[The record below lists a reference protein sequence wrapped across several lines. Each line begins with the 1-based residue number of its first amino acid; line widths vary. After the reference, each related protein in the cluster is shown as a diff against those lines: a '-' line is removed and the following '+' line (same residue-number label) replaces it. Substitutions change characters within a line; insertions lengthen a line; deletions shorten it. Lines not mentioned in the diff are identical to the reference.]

1 MAMIRPG
8 TEMKDSGIKWVG
20 LMPVNWKTFRIK
32 NLPNQEENSFVDGD
46 WIESSYITDSGIR
59 YYTTGNIGDGK
70 FKEQGNGY
78 ISENTFNELKCKYAF
93 PGDLVLSR
101 LNEPYGRSCII
112 PETEPKCIVA
122 VDNVILR
129 TNEDKRYIC
138 YITQCDGYHAEV
150 GELARG
156 TAMKRVSRTNL
167 GTIRIPLPAKIEQ
180 QSIADYLDETC
191 SKIDEIIAE
200 AKASIDEYKELKQS
214 VIFEAVTK
222 GLDKNV
228 EMKDSGY
235 DFIGCIPSEW
245 EMCKVR
251 HLGTAQNGISIG
263 GDAFGSGHPFVSYGD
278 VYKNYSL
285 PKAVDKLVQSSE
297 EDRKRYSVEKG
308 DWFFTRTSETIE
320 EVGFSCVCE
329 ETIPDAVFAGF
340 LIRVRP
346 FNNRIYTGF
355 AKYYFRSNH
364 LRTFFVKEMNLVTR
378 ASLAQG
384 LLKDAPVVVPP
395 YDEQIEIANYLENK
409 CEIIDGVIKDKE
421 STINDLEAYKKSL
434 IYEVVT
440 GKRRVV

>member
-1 MAMIRPG
+1 MIVKTVVRPE
-8 TEMKDSGIKWVG
+8 TEMKDSGVEWIGLIPSSWVCCKQKYMISLINGRAFKNTEFEEDGKYRILRVGNLFSNPKWYSSNLELEDDKYCDNGDLLYAWSMSYGPYIWNSEKVIYHYHIWKAELLNDLNKRFAYYYLIALSDSIKSDIHETT
-20 LMPVNWKTFRIK
+20 M
-32 NLPNQEENSFVDGD
+32 SF
-46 WIESSYITDSGIR
+46 ITMKSMNNSYIAFPKD
-59 YYTTGNIGDGK
+59 
-70 FKEQGNGY
+70 
-78 ISENTFNELKCKYAF
+78 ISE
-93 PGDLVLSR
+93 
-101 LNEPYGRSCII
+101 
-112 PETEPKCIVA
+112 
-122 VDNVILR
+122 
-129 TNEDKRYIC
+129 
-138 YITQCDGYHAEV
+138 
-150 GELARG
+150 
-156 TAMKRVSRTNL
+156 
-167 GTIRIPLPAKIEQ
+167 Q
-180 QSIADYLDETC
+180 QAIANYLDETC

-235 DFIGCIPSEW
+235 DFIGDIPSKW

-263 GDAFGSGHPFVSYGD
+263 GDAFGSGHSFVSYGD

-285 PKAVDKLVQSSE
+285 PKTVDKLVRSSE

-409 CEIIDGVIKDKE
+409 CKIIDGVIKDKE

>member
-1 MAMIRPG
+1 MAMMKSSNTEWLGDIPAEWDVAQIGNYYELRNEKVSDYDFEPLSVTMKG
-8 TEMKDSGIKWVG
+8 IVPQLATAVKSDDHSNRKLVKKGDFVINSRSDRRGSCGISALDGSVSLINTVMEPRGEMNPQYYNWLFHTEQFADEFYKWGHGIVDDLWTTRWQEMKKI
-20 LMPVNWKTFRIK
+20 L
-32 NLPNQEENSFVDGD
+32 
-46 WIESSYITDSGIR
+46 
-59 YYTTGNIGDGK
+59 
-70 FKEQGNGY
+70 
-78 ISENTFNELKCKYAF
+78 
-93 PGDLVLSR
+93 
-101 LNEPYGRSCII
+101 
-112 PETEPKCIVA
+112 IVA
-122 VDNVILR
+122 PSPD
-129 TNEDKRYIC
+129 
-138 YITQCDGYHAEV
+138 
-150 GELARG
+150 
-156 TAMKRVSRTNL
+156 
-167 GTIRIPLPAKIEQ
+167 EQ
-180 QSIADYLDETC
+180 QAIADYLDETC
-191 SKIDEIIAE
+191 FKIDEIIAE

-235 DFIGCIPSEW
+235 DFIGDIPSKW

-263 GDAFGSGHPFVSYGD
+263 GDAFGSGHSFVSYGD

-285 PKAVDKLVQSSE
+285 PKTVDKLVRSSE

-409 CEIIDGVIKDKE
+409 CKIIDGVIKDKE

-440 GKRRVV
+440 GKRKVV

>member
-1 MAMIRPG
+1 MAMMRPEI
-8 TEMKDSGIKWVG
+8 EMKESGIEWVG
-20 LMPVNWKTFRIK
+20 SIPEDWKVSKNNRLFNISKKIVNENWKDTQLLSLTK
-32 NLPNQEENSFVDGD
+32 
-46 WIESSYITDSGIR
+46 SGIVEKNINDGGGKQPESFETYQYVEQDDIVLCLFDIDVSAVFSDRSKYDGMISSAYRVIKCTNAILSVYAKWWFDAVNIGR
-59 YYTTGNIGDGK
+59 YYLIYTKSLRKTIDADGFGNIL
-70 FKEQGNGY
+70 
-78 ISENTFNELKCKYAF
+78 TVV
-93 PGDLVLSR
+93 PPLS
-101 LNEPYGRSCII
+101 
-112 PETEPKCIVA
+112 
-122 VDNVILR
+122 
-129 TNEDKRYIC
+129 
-138 YITQCDGYHAEV
+138 
-150 GELARG
+150 
-156 TAMKRVSRTNL
+156 
-167 GTIRIPLPAKIEQ
+167 EQ
-180 QSIADYLDETC
+180 QAIADYLDETC
-191 SKIDEIIAE
+191 SQIDEIIAE

-251 HLGTAQNGISIG
+251 HLGTTQNGISID
-263 GDAFGSGHPFVSYGD
+263 GDAFGSGYPFVSYGD

-285 PKAVDKLVQSSE
+285 PKTVDKLVQSSK

-346 FNNRIYTGF
+346 FNNRIYMGF

-421 STINDLEAYKKSL
+421 SIINDLEAYKKSL

>member
-1 MAMIRPG
+1 MAMK
-8 TEMKDSGIKWVG
+8 ESGIEWVG
-20 LMPVNWKTFRIK
+20 LIPDNWKIAK
-32 NLPNQEENSFVDGD
+32 NNRLFNISKQLVNENWKNTQLLSL
-46 WIESSYITDSGIR
+46 TKSGIIEKNINDGGGKQPESFGTYQYVEKDDIVLCLFDIDVSAVFSDRSKYDGMISPAYRVMKCTDAILPVYAKWWFDAVNIGR
-59 YYTTGNIGDGK
+59 YYLIYTKSLRKTIDADGFGNIL
-70 FKEQGNGY
+70 
-78 ISENTFNELKCKYAF
+78 TVV
-93 PGDLVLSR
+93 PPLS
-101 LNEPYGRSCII
+101 
-112 PETEPKCIVA
+112 
-122 VDNVILR
+122 
-129 TNEDKRYIC
+129 
-138 YITQCDGYHAEV
+138 
-150 GELARG
+150 
-156 TAMKRVSRTNL
+156 
-167 GTIRIPLPAKIEQ
+167 EQ
-180 QSIADYLDETC
+180 QAIADYLDETC

-200 AKASIDEYKELKQS
+200 AKTSIDEYKELKQS

-235 DFIGCIPSEW
+235 DFIGDIPSKW

-263 GDAFGSGHPFVSYGD
+263 GDAFGSGYSFVSYGD

-285 PKAVDKLVQSSE
+285 PKTVDKLVRSSE

-346 FNNRIYTGF
+346 FNNRIYTRF

-409 CEIIDGVIKDKE
+409 CTIIDGVIKDKE